1 MSEGRRGLRGRVR
14 EALDSSAD
22 LDPADIRVDATGG
35 VIVLHGSVRT
45 HAERLAA
52 HAISVTLDGVEV
64 VDNRLS
70 VKAGTRGAEL
80 GDDEVATAVR
90 AALVATGIS
99 LTEVVSTSVQ
109 HVVTLRG
116 RVATTAA
123 RRSLHHAAA
132 EVSGVDFVID
142 NLEVDADRA
151 EVARGGDAL
160 DDTEI
165 WRLLSRQEVGR
176 LAMRRDTGVD
186 IFPVNYLVGRNA
198 LYFRSGPGAKLE
210 LLTAHP
216 EVAFETDGGRGATR
230 WSVVIRGRVQRL
242 DSDVEIESSG
252 VTRIATWD
260 PSEKLNYLRLDP
272 DTISGRR
279 FTHPR

>member
-1 MSEGRRGLRGRVR
+1 MSQTRRGLRGRVR
-14 EALDSSAD
+14 EALAGSAD
-22 LDPADIRVDATGG
+22 LDPAGVRVDVTGG

-52 HAISVTLDGVEV
+52 HAISAAVEGVEL
-64 VDNRLS
+64 VDDRLA
-70 VKAGTRGAEL
+70 VRAGPRSHEL
-80 GDDEVATAVR
+80 ADDQVETAVR

-99 LTEVVSTSVQ
+99 LTEVVSSVHQ

-116 RVATTAA
+116 RVATSTA
-123 RRSLHHAAA
+123 RRALHHAAA

-142 NLEVDADRA
+142 NIEVDADRA
-151 EVARGGDAL
+151 EVVRGGDTL
-160 DDTEI
+160 DAAEI
-165 WRLLSRQEVGR
+165 WPLLRRQDVGR
-176 LAMRRDTGVD
+176 LAMRRDDGVD

-216 EVAFETDGGRGATR
+216 EVAFESDGGRGSTR

-252 VTRIATWD
+252 VSRLVTWD